1 MLRVMSKVMLIGY
14 GNPMR
19 SDDGLGWYVADLLMR
34 YGPDRDVE
42 IRTCHQ
48 LTPELAEPISQ
59 ADFVVFVDAH
69 IGLTPGL
76 ITSTYVEPTSVLEI
90 PSTHHLTP
98 PALLGLTKH
107 LFGQCPEA
115 IVMSIA
121 GQSFE
126 LGTALSDAVLAAIPQ
141 FLEYVGAAIWR
152 VQGARQHA

>member
-1 MLRVMSKVMLIGY
+1 MSKVMLIGY

-19 SDDGLGWYVADLLMR
+19 GDDGLGWHVADLLIRCEME
-34 YGPDRDVE
+34 PDVE

-59 ADFVVFVDAH
+59 ADFVVFIDAH

-76 ITSTYVEPTSVLEI
+76 ITSTQVEPASIVEI

-98 PALLGLTKH
+98 PTLLGLAKQ
-107 LFGQCPEA
+107 LYGQCPEA
-115 IVMSIA
+115 VVMSIA

-141 FLEYVGAAIWR
+141 LLEYVGTAIWR
-152 VQGARQHA
+152 AQGARQYA